1 MSDMINKPPH
11 YNQSGIECIDAIS
24 ASTGPNFKYYLQ
36 GNILKYLWRFDYKG
50 TPIEDLRKAR
60 WYLDKLIEITE
71 SNITEKAIKNLK
83 DGFESKSAPDID
95 KILDKLSITDYAT
108 QEEIEEKEIEMKKKY
123 MRREL

>member
-1 MSDMINKPPH
+1 MINHPPN
-11 YNQSGIECIDAIS
+11 YNQSGIECIDAIE
-24 ASTGPNFKYYLQ
+24 AATMPNFKYYLQ
-36 GNILKYLWRFDYKG
+36 VNILKYLWRFDYKG

-83 DGFESKSAPDID
+83 KSTPDID
-95 KILDKLSITDYAT
+95 KILNKLNITDYTT
-108 QEEIEEKEIEMKKKY
+108 QEELEEKEIELKKKY